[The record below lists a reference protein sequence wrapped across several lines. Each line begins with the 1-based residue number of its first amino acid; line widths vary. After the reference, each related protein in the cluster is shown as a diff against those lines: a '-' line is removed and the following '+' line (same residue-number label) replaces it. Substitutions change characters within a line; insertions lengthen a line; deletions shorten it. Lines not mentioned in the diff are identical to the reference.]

1 MNWVAAFQEM
11 KRLYGFCPC
20 CGELFRLSEATLFT
34 ADPPPTTEFDKIEDR
49 RRRLERANE
58 KFDEQ
63 EGQIR
68 AAAVQKGQQEAKKR
82 LKKIAPFFIARRID
96 PQDVKVIFNPVNY
109 VVFRGLNSNGVR
121 TVELVDSP
129 AETKAHERIHQSIAA
144 ALRAGNVEWAT
155 LRIEDGGQV
164 VRE

>member
-34 ADPPPTTEFDKIEDR
+34 ADPPPKTEFDNIEDQ
-49 RRRLERANE
+49 RRRLKRAIE
-58 KFDEQ
+58 KFDERKAM
-63 EGQIR
+63 IR
-68 AAAVQKGQQEAKKR
+68 EAAVQKGQREAKKR
-82 LKKIAPFFIARRID
+82 LKKIVPFFIARRID

-109 VVFRGLNSNGVR
+109 VVFRGLNSTGVKA
-121 TVELVDSP
+121 VELVDSP
-129 AETKAHERIHQSIAA
+129 AETKSHERVHQSIAA
-144 ALRAGNVEWAT
+144 ALKAGNIEWAT

-164 VRE
+164 IRE